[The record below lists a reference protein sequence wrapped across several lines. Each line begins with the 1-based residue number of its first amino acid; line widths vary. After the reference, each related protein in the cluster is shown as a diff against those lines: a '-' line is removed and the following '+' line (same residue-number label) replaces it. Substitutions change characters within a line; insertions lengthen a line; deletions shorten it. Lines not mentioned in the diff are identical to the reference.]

1 MKPEYYT
8 VPLDVFKL
16 TKKHEK
22 WPLKDDFIVNDD
34 IKNVPTGGGSGSAS
48 GGSGSGSGGGSS
60 GDNIGVS
67 STNDDDIP
75 IWKRSDYVYKS

>member
-8 VPLDVFKL
+8 VPLGVFKL

-48 GGSGSGSGGGSS
+48 GGSGSSS
-60 GDNIGVS
+60 SSSSSSDNISVS
-67 STNDDDIP
+67 SINDDDIP